1 MRNFT
6 RLNFFCLLLI
16 GLCIG
21 SCGGGS
27 TQVAAIDGS
36 GITPPPP
43 PTDAVAFGTVTGF
56 GSIIVNGVTY
66 DTTDAVFTVNREAGT
81 QDDLAIG
88 DVVLINGTIN
98 DDGETGDADN
108 VEYDDNVQGVIDS
121 IDLAGNTLVVL
132 GQVVRVTPDT
142 SFGDSIVP
150 AMLSSLSVG
159 DTIEVSGFV
168 DSEGEIGASRIERL
182 AIGSSLEITGVVTS
196 LDTGNNRFSINA
208 LVVDYSQATVEE
220 FPASGIGNQQIV
232 EVIGNAISGAG
243 EFVASR
249 VIFRQN
255 RFGVEQGDHVE
266 IEGFVTRF
274 VSGNDFDVNGV
285 PTAINNETTFPTG
298 QSALDL
304 RLNEKIEVEGA
315 IDQNGVLVASVVRFL
330 AFTEFGNFHFE
341 PDGGLNGAGLLTD
354 HASDQPGP
362 PGSALDYSGRI
373 ALPGCASTPAEEWFI
388 SAGRE
393 TIGSTRVLRAF
404 NDDLIIDI
412 VNAGAFDG
420 CYGATATD
428 NGLLEISLK
437 QIGNSCDAY
446 FEWDFGY
453 AGTATGVEYF
463 HIESQNWQ
471 QLAGPFDSCDGG
483 GSIRLTGDYDFSRIT
498 ENNGTRTSEFL
509 STEAM
514 DFYVVFHLCP
524 GGTGCN

>member
-1 MRNFT
+1 MSKST
-6 RLNFFCLLLI
+6 RLNIFWLLLI
-16 GLCIG
+16 GLSTG

-43 PTDAVAFGTVTGF
+43 SPDDAVAFGAITGF

-98 DDGETGDADN
+98 DDGITGDADT
-108 VEYDDNVQGVIDS
+108 VEYDDNVLGTIDS
-121 IDLAGNTLVVL
+121 IDLAGNILVVL
-132 GQVVRVTPDT
+132 GQMVRVTPDT
-142 SFGDSIVP
+142 
-150 AMLSSLSVG
+150 SLSVG

-168 DSEGEIGASRIERL
+168 DSGGEIGASRIEKL
-182 AIGSSLEITGVVTS
+182 AIGSAPEITGVTTS
-196 LDTGNNRFSINA
+196 LDTGNNKFNINA
-208 LVVDYSQATVEE
+208 LVVDYSQATMEG

-232 EVIGNAISGAG
+232 EVIGTSVSVGG
-243 EFVASR
+243 ELVASR

-255 RFGVEQGDHVE
+255 RFGVGQGDHVE
-266 IEGFVTRF
+266 IEGFITRF
-274 VSGNDFDVNGV
+274 VSANDFDVNGV
-285 PTAINNETTFPTG
+285 PTTINNETIFATG

-304 RLNEKIEVEGA
+304 RLNERIEAEGA
-315 IDQNGVLVASVVRFL
+315 IDQNGILVASAIRFL

-373 ALPGCASTPAEEWFI
+373 AFTGCANTPAEEWFI

-428 NGLLEISLK
+428 NGLLEISLRTV
-437 QIGNSCDAY
+437 GSGCSAY
-446 FEWDFGY
+446 FNWNFGY
-453 AGTATGVEYF
+453 KSTATGVEYF
-463 HIESQNWQ
+463 RAESQNWQ
-471 QLAGPFDSCDGG
+471 QLAAPFNSCNGE

-498 ENNGTRTSEFL
+498 ENNGMRTAELL

-524 GGTGCN
+524 GGTGCE

>member
-182 AIGSSLEITGVVTS
+182 AIGSSLEITGVMHWLLITPRPRWRNFQQVESATS
-196 LDTGNNRFSINA
+196 KL
-208 LVVDYSQATVEE
+208 
-220 FPASGIGNQQIV
+220 
-232 EVIGNAISGAG
+232 
-243 EFVASR
+243 
-249 VIFRQN
+249 
-255 RFGVEQGDHVE
+255 
-266 IEGFVTRF
+266 
-274 VSGNDFDVNGV
+274 
-285 PTAINNETTFPTG
+285 
-298 QSALDL
+298 L
-304 RLNEKIEVEGA
+304 RL
-315 IDQNGVLVASVVRFL
+315 L
-330 AFTEFGNFHFE
+330 AMLSPVQESSLH
-341 PDGGLNGAGLLTD
+341 
-354 HASDQPGP
+354 HA
-362 PGSALDYSGRI
+362 
-373 ALPGCASTPAEEWFI
+373 
-388 SAGRE
+388 
-393 TIGSTRVLRAF
+393 
-404 NDDLIIDI
+404 
-412 VNAGAFDG
+412 
-420 CYGATATD
+420 
-428 NGLLEISLK
+428 
-437 QIGNSCDAY
+437 
-446 FEWDFGY
+446 
-453 AGTATGVEYF
+453 
-463 HIESQNWQ
+463 
-471 QLAGPFDSCDGG
+471 
-483 GSIRLTGDYDFSRIT
+483 
-498 ENNGTRTSEFL
+498 
-509 STEAM
+509 
-514 DFYVVFHLCP
+514 
-524 GGTGCN
+524 